1 MGKISFE
8 GLSIGEKFDVI
19 LNQFESIQKR
29 LDKIKP
35 ECFLIEEKSTEPI
48 TPREPLGDFWV
59 CLKDAKE
66 YKWHEYS
73 YEDFVM
79 GIWCINPNNSHY
91 SGSTNDRAVGFPAI
105 DSDVIPDHP
114 KQWSFGASEEEHEWF
129 TEENIKE
136 GLIWVKPLMVHA
148 DDDDEDEDDD

>member
-1 MGKISFE
+1 MKSDIEFE
-8 GLSIGEKFDVI
+8 AMDCEDKFKYLHEV
-19 LNQFESIQKR
+19 LKS
-29 LDKIKP
+29 IKP
-35 ECFLIEEKSTEPI
+35 ECLERVDGKPMKA
-48 TPREPLGDFWV
+48 PKKVRKPLGDFWV
-59 CLKDAKE
+59 NLKDAKE
-66 YKWHEYS
+66 YKWHEYF

-79 GIWCINPNNSHY
+79 GIWYINPNNSHY

-105 DSDVIPDHP
+105 DSGVIPDHP

>member
-1 MGKISFE
+1 MKSNAEFE
-8 GLSIGEKFDVI
+8 AMSCEDKFTYLHEI
-19 LNQFESIQKR
+19 LKC
-29 LDKIKP
+29 IKP
-35 ECFLIEEKSTEPI
+35 ECLEKVEVEP
-48 TPREPLGDFWV
+48 PKAPKMRKRLGDFWV
-59 CLKDAKE
+59 NLKDAKE
-66 YKWHEYS
+66 YKWYGYS

-79 GIWCINPNNSHY
+79 GIWYINPNNSHY

-105 DSDVIPDHP
+105 DSDVIPDDP
-114 KQWSFGASEEEHEWF
+114 DQWSFGASEEEHEWF

>member
-1 MGKISFE
+1 MDYERMST
-8 GLSIGEKFDVI
+8 GEKIQFLYDK
-19 LNQFESIQKR
+19 LNR
-29 LDKIKP
+29 VKP
-35 ECFLIEEKSTEPI
+35 ECFEEVEAPKAPKA
-48 TPREPLGDFWV
+48 RKPLGDFWV
-59 CLKDAKE
+59 NLKDAKE
-66 YKWHEYS
+66 YKWYEYS

-79 GIWCINPNNSHY
+79 GIWYINPNNSHY

-105 DSDVIPDHP
+105 DSDVIPDDP
-114 KQWSFGASEEEHEWF
+114 DQWSFGASEEEHEWF